1 MDERDVPAQVKPAAI
16 ALEGAA
22 ETSHLIGTL
31 HHGDAC
37 PVAGRSERSRQA
49 RWAPTKHHDV
59 AAFRH
64 IRHGAFSRDELQA
77 ATGPDVTILAHVPR
91 PSVPAICAA
100 GLAVLLATA
109 GTASAS
115 TGTGIASSGARWT
128 VLVIAAV
135 LIAAGGL
142 AIVRTMW
149 GMRAPLKPGAT
160 EGTETMWLLLPLV
173 GAIALVVWIAV
184 GIS

>member
-1 MDERDVPAQVKPAAI
+1 
-16 ALEGAA
+16 
-22 ETSHLIGTL
+22 
-31 HHGDAC
+31 
-37 PVAGRSERSRQA
+37 
-49 RWAPTKHHDV
+49 
-59 AAFRH
+59 
-64 IRHGAFSRDELQA
+64 LQA
-77 ATGPDVTILAHVPR
+77 ATVPDVTILAHVPR
-91 PSVPAICAA
+91 SSVPAICAA

-128 VLVIAAV
+128 VLIIAAV
-135 LIAAGGL
+135 LIAVGGL

>member
-1 MDERDVPAQVKPAAI
+1 M
-16 ALEGAA
+16 
-22 ETSHLIGTL
+22 
-31 HHGDAC
+31 
-37 PVAGRSERSRQA
+37 
-49 RWAPTKHHDV
+49 
-59 AAFRH
+59 
-64 IRHGAFSRDELQA
+64 QA
-77 ATGPDVTILAHVPR
+77 ATAPDVTILAHVPR
-91 PSVPAICAA
+91 PSVPAICAV

-128 VLVIAAV
+128 VLIIAAA

-149 GMRAPLKPGAT
+149 GMRAPLRPGAS
-160 EGTETMWLLLPLV
+160 EGTETLWLVLPLAL
-173 GAIALVVWIAV
+173 GIALVVWVAM

>member
-1 MDERDVPAQVKPAAI
+1 M
-16 ALEGAA
+16 
-22 ETSHLIGTL
+22 
-31 HHGDAC
+31 
-37 PVAGRSERSRQA
+37 
-49 RWAPTKHHDV
+49 
-59 AAFRH
+59 
-64 IRHGAFSRDELQA
+64 QA
-77 ATGPDVTILAHVPR
+77 ATAPDVTILAHVPR
-91 PSVPAICAA
+91 PSVPAICAV

-128 VLVIAAV
+128 VLIIAAA

>member
-1 MDERDVPAQVKPAAI
+1 MSAQIKPAAI
-16 ALEGAA
+16 ALKGAA
-22 ETSHLIGTL
+22 ETTHLICRLDHRDG
-31 HHGDAC
+31 C
-37 PVAGRSERSRQA
+37 PVAGGGERRREA

-77 ATGPDVTILAHVPR
+77 ATGRDVTILADVPR

-100 GLAVLLATA
+100 GLAALLATA

-115 TGTGIASSGARWT
+115 TGTGIAASGARWT
-128 VLVIAAV
+128 VLVIAALLV
-135 LIAAGGL
+135 AVGGL

-149 GMRAPLKPGAT
+149 GMRTPLRPGAT
-160 EGTETMWLLLPLV
+160 AGTETLWLLLPLAL
-173 GAIALVVWIAV
+173 AIALVVWVAM